1 MCVYLSFRA
10 YLHSRELVKDLGFL
24 VETPKLPSHCEQPW
38 SQLSGGIPMHF
49 LLEVCQHARVAVR
62 TDELVRG
69 SGEAAQGGRPDREG
83 ASPRGRQRMWGHEEL
98 FQQVRPGASITT
110 RPAGDTTWTPPV
122 SGAILL
128 SAGLAPPHLGR
139 RQEPRG
145 VLSWWEA
152 CQDRALPRQP
162 TAPHCLVNTPG
173 VQFAWVQRI
182 NQNKTK
188 NQPYK

>member
-1 MCVYLSFRA
+1 M
-10 YLHSRELVKDLGFL
+10 GFL
-24 VETPKLPSHCEQPW
+24 VGTPKLPSHCEQPW
-38 SQLSGGIPMHF
+38 SQLSGCIPMHF
-49 LLEVCQHARVAVR
+49 PPGSLSARQGCRQRAVR

-83 ASPRGRQRMWGHEEL
+83 TSPRGRQLMWGHEEL

-110 RPAGDTTWTPPV
+110 RPARDTTWTPPV
-122 SGAILL
+122 SRAGPSSPRLETGA
-128 SAGLAPPHLGR
+128 LGCP
-139 RQEPRG
+139 ELVGG
-145 VLSWWEA
+145 VPGQGPSQA
-152 CQDRALPRQP
+152 ANS
-162 TAPHCLVNTPG
+162 PHCLVNTPG